1 MISLRLRDAAVV
13 VAAIIAVASP
23 AWAGAP
29 TDALRSHI
37 DSIFAL
43 LDDPALKGAEQTAA
57 RHRALR
63 ALTVE
68 AVDFHESAQ
77 RSLGAHW
84 EARTPADRAYFVGL
98 FTDLIDHAY
107 LSRLAHD
114 GERLAYDEET
124 MTGQDAVVRARA
136 LGKNGDVTPVAFSLH
151 QGADAKWRI
160 YDVSFEGMSLV
171 GNYRAQFNKIIRAAS
186 YADLVAR
193 LEAKTR
199 SDAQASA
206 STTEAPSKT
215 SSR

>member
-1 MISLRLRDAAVV
+1 MIPLRLRDAAVV
-13 VAAIIAVASP
+13 VVTVIAIASP

-37 DSIFAL
+37 DSVFAL
-43 LDDPALKGAEQTAA
+43 LDDPALRGAEQTAA

-63 ALTVE
+63 ALTGE

-84 EARTPADRAYFVGL
+84 DARTPADRAYFVGL

-107 LSRLAHD
+107 LTRLAHD

-151 QGADAKWRI
+151 QSADAKWRI

-171 GNYRAQFNKIIRAAS
+171 GNYRAQFNKIIRVGS

-215 SSR
+215 STP